1 MTEFSTFRK
10 HSVDYVTTDGVILR
24 TGYSNKRDWYL
35 VCVRELL
42 DNASDFLWEFYKGS
56 SNAVIMVEIFKDTE
70 LFHLKVR
77 NSNDNDIPVFSDPDI
92 LAIFDYEGRYGSKQ
106 DIHVISRG
114 MLGDALKQMLAFG
127 YVLLHANDDGTEF
140 IEKQWE
146 EPLIIR
152 HNKIERKYIL
162 EVDKAN
168 QTINAKQIEKREFT
182 EIGTDTE
189 IELILPIIDDEIRAS
204 LDRLCIEEYCRRY
217 PIFTTDISFKF
228 SITDNFATI
237 TKDMSNINEDIITP
251 SFPSSSSSV
260 LGTHKKSH
268 ELDML
273 AEGLLTALTDSP
285 PGTQITIPFPA
296 LHPISAEKWNKADS
310 IHSYKPEEF
319 IRRVLNLRNKEKIV
333 YDVLS
338 RIREGSNIKRTENH
352 EITIERL
359 ASLPKE
365 DLGNMMKTYY
375 DELKNA
381 LPAPTKISLPHHTNN
396 KKQRMNILK
405 ARISSLYDIDDKKEA
420 VYKSVHGCYDDGII
434 QYPFF
439 IEMFAIP
446 FKHPD
451 KTKNV
456 FVGAVNYSISPKE
469 NGNIFEGKYSWY
481 DERGEYHY
489 VQDILDVLRE
499 HNFYLI
505 HERGKLPCVIIAN
518 LVTPKRDPQGQD
530 KSRIDTSP
538 FTTAIIEAVRK
549 LAQGIQTYHAA
560 GWKFRRDFDRSTARK
575 HDINRGK
582 GIKVADLL
590 RDFLIEQR
598 GLPITRQ
605 RGEQDGQ

>member
-1 MTEFSTFRK
+1 
-10 HSVDYVTTDGVILR
+10 
-24 TGYSNKRDWYL
+24 
-35 VCVRELL
+35 
-42 DNASDFLWEFYKGS
+42 
-56 SNAVIMVEIFKDTE
+56 
-70 LFHLKVR
+70 
-77 NSNDNDIPVFSDPDI
+77 
-92 LAIFDYEGRYGSKQ
+92 
-106 DIHVISRG
+106 
-114 MLGDALKQMLAFG
+114 MLGDALKQILAFG

-146 EPLIIR
+146 QPLIIR
-152 HNKIERKYIL
+152 HNKIERKYVL

-182 EIGTDTE
+182 DIGTDTE
-189 IELILPIIDDEIRAS
+189 IELILPIIDDEIRVS

-228 SITDNFATI
+228 SIIDNSATI
-237 TKDMSNINEDIITP
+237 TKDTSNTNEDIITS
-251 SFPSSSSSV
+251 SFPSSSSV
-260 LGTHKKSH
+260 LATHKKSH
-268 ELDML
+268 EL
-273 AEGLLTALTDSP
+273 AEGLLAALTDDP
-285 PGTQITIPFPA
+285 PGAQITIPFPA
-296 LHPISAEKWNKADS
+296 LHPISSEKWNKADS
-310 IHSYKPEEF
+310 IHSYKPEDF

-333 YDVLS
+333 YDVL
-338 RIREGSNIKRTENH
+338 RHIREGSNIKRTENH

-365 DLGNMMKTYY
+365 DLGKKMKTYY
-375 DELKNA
+375 DELKDA
-381 LPAPTKISLPHHTNN
+381 LPAPTKISLPHHANN

-405 ARISSLYDIDDKKEA
+405 ARISSLYDIDDEKEA
-420 VYKSVHGCYDDGII
+420 VYKSVHGYYDDGII
-434 QYPFF
+434 RYPFF
-439 IEMFAIP
+439 IEIFAIP

-481 DERGEYHY
+481 DGEYHY
-489 VQDILDVLRE
+489 AQDILDVLRG

-505 HERGKLPCVIIAN
+505 HEQGKLPCVIMAN

-530 KSRIDTSP
+530 KSRMDTRP

-582 GIKVADLL
+582 RIKVADLL
-590 RDFLIEQR
+590 REFLTEQR
-598 GLPITRQ
+598 GLPMTRQ
-605 RGEQDGQ
+605 RGEQCG